1 MRTPAPVW
9 SVYIAQPQTGAVA
22 AVIASRSGSSSIP
35 SLDLGPIGSSMFQ
48 TDGIDAAQN
57 CISHGWRTGRHSP
70 PDPRWSRLGW
80 GGMLPA
86 FAPSDQVENSAA
98 AFRPSV

>member
-9 SVYIAQPQTGAVA
+9 SVYRPQPQTGAVA

-70 PDPRWSRLGW
+70 PDPRWSRLGLW
-80 GGMLPA
+80 VVIVG
-86 FAPSDQVENSAA
+86 FAPAA
-98 AFRPSV
+98 HVRISSGRF